1 MLEDTKKHIKDVVG
15 TRAKNISYFMYI
27 YLNIRKYTM
36 DIGGHWKG
44 PQKIVLK
51 RMKNMKKR
59 RTSWMLEILTF

>member
-1 MLEDTKKHIKDVVG
+1 
-15 TRAKNISYFMYI
+15 
-27 YLNIRKYTM
+27 M